1 MIRAITAVFF
11 LGLGA
16 SFLLSLT
23 NYYTQEKITKNKELH
38 QSQILSKLLI
48 DHQIEIPETADPMI
62 ADCSN
67 WIIRKTVSPGY
78 SGDIESLALIQF
90 RKKGAVLSLRIT
102 NHNETPGIGDFI
114 DHRKNA
120 WVKQLDNKTK
130 QEWSAMDMVSGATIT
145 SKAVRTIAMISFES
159 EGGQCVLLG

>member
-11 LGLGA
+11 LGLGT

-23 NYYTQEKITKNKELH
+23 NYYTQEKITKNKELY
-38 QSQILSKLLI
+38 QNQILSKLLI
-48 DHQIEIPETADPMI
+48 DHQIEIPKTTDPMI
-62 ADCSN
+62 SDCSS
-67 WIIRKTVSPGY
+67 WIIRKTVAPGY

-102 NHNETPGIGDFI
+102 SHNETPGIGDFI
-114 DHRKNA
+114 DHRKNS
-120 WVKQLDNKTK
+120 WIKQLDNKTK